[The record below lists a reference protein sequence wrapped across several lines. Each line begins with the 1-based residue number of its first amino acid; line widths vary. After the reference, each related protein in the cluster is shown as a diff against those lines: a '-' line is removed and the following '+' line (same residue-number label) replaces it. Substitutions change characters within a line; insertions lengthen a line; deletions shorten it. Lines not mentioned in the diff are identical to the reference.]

1 MKQNDPYTYRVF
13 WSEED
18 VAYVG
23 ACAEFPSL
31 SWLESTPEKALTGI
45 RKTIRECIA
54 DMKAAG
60 ESIPEAIASK
70 AFSGRFV
77 VRVPPE
83 LHRTL
88 ATRAAESG
96 ISLNRLISHK
106 LAS

>member
-1 MKQNDPYTYRVF
+1 MKKIDPYTYRVF
-13 WSEED
+13 WSDED
-18 VAYVG
+18 KAFIG
-23 ACAEFPSL
+23 ACVEFPSL
-31 SWLESTPEKALTGI
+31 SWLDSTPETALTGI
-45 RKTIRECIA
+45 RKTVRACIA

-60 ESIPEAIASK
+60 EPIPKAIASK

>member
-1 MKQNDPYTYRVF
+1 MKQIDPYTYRVF
-13 WSEED
+13 WSDED
-18 VAYVG
+18 EAFIG

-31 SWLESTPEKALTGI
+31 SWLDSTPETALTGI
-45 RKTIRECIA
+45 RKTARECVA

-60 ESIPEAIASK
+60 EPIPKAIASK